1 MANREDANIRG
12 VNVHIMELT
21 KEEQDHWEEI
31 LNDKELLRVFINFS
45 ENEEMSSNHFLKI
58 FKDSK

>member
-1 MANREDANIRG
+1 
-12 VNVHIMELT
+12 MELT
-21 KEEQDHWEEI
+21 KEEQDHWDEI
-31 LNDKELLRVFINFS
+31 LNDKELLRVFVNFS